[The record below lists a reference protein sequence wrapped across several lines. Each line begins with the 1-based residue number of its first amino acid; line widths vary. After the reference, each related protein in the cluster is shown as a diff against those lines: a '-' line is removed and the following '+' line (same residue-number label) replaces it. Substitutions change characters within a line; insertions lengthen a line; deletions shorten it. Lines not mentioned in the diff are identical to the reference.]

1 MKIVGLNE
9 TDLPYWKLAIVT
21 VVYVL
26 FSSFT
31 ALFLDQLY
39 KVVAF
44 TGALG
49 GSMIEAII
57 PAAMQSQL
65 MRMISRYI
73 KYVHEINDPSKSI
86 KTLYGSFF
94 IVFGIIVAILGTYES
109 VVAFIVSFSQS
120 LLWVQ
125 NQTR

>member
-9 TDLPYWKLAIVT
+9 TDVPYWKLAIVT

-57 PAAMQSQL
+57 PAAM
-65 MRMISRYI
+65 
-73 KYVHEINDPSKSI
+73 
-86 KTLYGSFF
+86 
-94 IVFGIIVAILGTYES
+94 
-109 VVAFIVSFSQS
+109 
-120 LLWVQ
+120 
-125 NQTR
+125 